1 MSEQTNNHP
10 ADQPPPDV
18 ILSKLITGSLATHMV
33 FAVARLGVADHLKD
47 GPKSSDELAETTGAH
62 PRALYRL
69 LRGLTTLGVFA
80 EVEPRMFALTPV
92 AELLCDDADG
102 SMRWWAIFAGEEW
115 GTVALTNILYS
126 VRTNQS
132 AFVDR
137 HGMSTFAYCGE
148 NPDAAE
154 IFNNTMTGFSGPE
167 AAAVLETYDF
177 KGVEKIVDV
186 AGGHGLLLSAILSA
200 HPAMCGVLF
209 DLPVVIEGA
218 RTIMEGGVSDR
229 CEFVAGDFFE
239 SVPSGADAYI
249 LKSIIHDWSDERARA
264 ILRNIRSAIPD
275 NGRLLLVERDLP
287 ENSEPSVGK
296 IFDVLMLVYEDGFE
310 RTEAEY
316 RSLLESCGFDLT
328 RVLRT
333 PSPMNV
339 VEAVPV

>member
-148 NPDAAE
+148 NPDADLQQHNDWLFGTRSLRLISRE
-154 IFNNTMTGFSGPE
+154 LRRS
-167 AAAVLETYDF
+167 
-177 KGVEKIVDV
+177 